1 MIAGAPLPA
10 AAVSVDAHRLVDG
23 HSLAGAPYR
32 LVARPVASQ
41 GPAGIVVGGGD
52 LVTDGH
58 LDADGRAVLMVPQ
71 TSEGQ
76 YFTFG
81 LPDVGAAA
89 VWPFEVPAAGGDLHD
104 LVDAFHA
111 AHPEGTISV
120 RHVPTPG
127 PEGPPGEPSNVPG
140 PPGRNAPYR
149 LEIYRAALLAPDRPM
164 GGTYTVAADTI
175 VAPAGWHIDPQIP
188 GDQESLWFSTAR
200 ISGDAAGVVVPVW
213 SSVGEAGSQG
223 PPGPPGAG
231 VYLGAWDNLNAATR
245 AAVDLGQYALR
256 YGRYWIVHERDRAR
270 LHGPLDT
277 ALDGWRPVD
286 GQHRGVAPAAVRVY
300 DLDDHVEHDGGLW
313 FCRVAG
319 EYGAAEIVAGPNWW
333 DVTGGGVTPAQL
345 AAEAQAREAADTA
358 LGGRIDNLDPG
369 PGGGVTPAQLA
380 AEAQARAEGDT
391 ALGGRI
397 DDLPEGATAAQL
409 QAEAVA
415 RGEGDTALGGRID
428 DLPDTDAQLAE
439 EALQRSQADV
449 ALGGRIDAIPPPG
462 INLGQAVAAA
472 REVSATW
479 SHADNQE
486 PIPAEK
492 LTEAGAATARTE
504 VLVPFRPGS
513 DPAKILIQSIG
524 FVALPDGYSEYAA
537 PRYISDGGFTLAVI
551 EAHDFAAEPHLVS
564 LLAGGA
570 APAAGPIVSG
580 DNPALGAALSNS
592 LIWEPTTKRFSRL
605 LGHSAVPQVVDWG
618 ETALP
623 PGHVFEAGKS
633 YVGIAESRTDLPHVL
648 SAASVWFL
656 RNSNTYTTGTTDGH
670 AAQYVPPGDLGAF
683 GFKDQASNAVTA
695 DGQYAAFVDPDTGNS
710 QIFPW
715 QVQSFVAKV
724 PAEWHLDPYV
734 TSSLL
739 PPRSTLTEIT
749 SLIFPAL
756 MGMQNGRVYRFNDLA
771 ADDIRDTDEWFV
783 EWHAADGKTGSS
795 DNYSGLL
802 WNELVESAFSVQS
815 NGDVSTTT
823 GTTTDD
829 TIGFLAGRGSTG
841 SVDVTGGLNTAMYI
855 FRRQGSMWIACPHW
869 GTLFSSL
876 LDTERVMRVMR
887 RR

>member
-592 LIWEPTTKRFSRL
+592 LIWEPTHEAVQPAARAQRGDANRRLGRERHCRRATCSRR
-605 LGHSAVPQVVDWG
+605 AKP
-618 ETALP
+618 T
-623 PGHVFEAGKS
+623 
-633 YVGIAESRTDLPHVL
+633 SRDRRKPHGPAAHDLRPRQ
-648 SAASVWFL
+648 VWFL
-656 RNSNTYTTGTTDGH
+656 RNSNTFTTGDGSPDMR
-670 AAQYVPPGDLGAF
+670 AAAVHPTRRPRGIRVQGPGQQRGHRRL
-683 GFKDQASNAVTA
+683 
-695 DGQYAAFVDPDTGNS
+695 GQYAAFADPATGNLAG
-710 QIFPW
+710 FP
-715 QVQSFVAKV
+715 VAGAELCAAQSPGGMA
-724 PAEWHLDPYV
+724 
-734 TSSLL
+734 
-739 PPRSTLTEIT
+739 PRSVRHTGVC
-749 SLIFPAL
+749 SRPAP
-756 MGMQNGRVYRFNDLA
+756 R
-771 ADDIRDTDEWFV
+771 
-783 EWHAADGKTGSS
+783 
-795 DNYSGLL
+795 
-802 WNELVESAFSVQS
+802 
-815 NGDVSTTT
+815 
-823 GTTTDD
+823 
-829 TIGFLAGRGSTG
+829 
-841 SVDVTGGLNTAMYI
+841 
-855 FRRQGSMWIACPHW
+855 
-869 GTLFSSL
+869 
-876 LDTERVMRVMR
+876 
-887 RR
+887 